1 MFRIASALNRISRV
15 GTRSFS
21 STLGNG
27 QHAFIVDLRWRVEE
41 DKDEWRQKWEEY
53 LASHVESNEKNC
65 HCYQFLDDK
74 KHPNAAAIFEL
85 YEQKEDLLL
94 EHCTSTAFEEFGSKE
109 FHKKISLPQPEE
121 VKGTH
126 FTIAEEG
133 FLQREG
139 QSFNKQAA
147 VYMSTLQFPNAESL
161 VNWKKDWFSS
171 AAREVEK
178 YEPGCITYAFLE
190 DEADNTRG
198 VIYERYDSESSAM
211 LNPYGGS

>member
-109 FHKKISLPQPEE
+109 
-121 VKGTH
+121 
-126 FTIAEEG
+126 
-133 FLQREG
+133 
-139 QSFNKQAA
+139 
-147 VYMSTLQFPNAESL
+147 
-161 VNWKKDWFSS
+161 
-171 AAREVEK
+171 
-178 YEPGCITYAFLE
+178 
-190 DEADNTRG
+190 
-198 VIYERYDSESSAM
+198 
-211 LNPYGGS
+211 